1 MFIATI
7 FGVFL
12 LLAAIGLPIS
22 LALVA
27 GSAAPL
33 LFFTTTDLQVIVQR
47 FFNAVN
53 QYSLMAIP
61 LFVLSGALLDKGGVS
76 KRLVRFAN
84 SLVGWM
90 PGGLAIVAFVSSAFF
105 GAISGSSLATVAA
118 IGAIVVPSMVE
129 EGYPLPF
136 ALSTVAS
143 AGWLGIIIPPS
154 IPMVLYGISGN
165 VSVGDLFLGGVLPGI
180 ILTVGMASY
189 AFWFGLKHMKNR
201 RKFSWKEVSDSLGDA
216 IWARGMP
223 IIILGG
229 IYGGIFTPTESAAVA
244 CFYGV
249 IIGFLV
255 YRELTWKLLQQILR
269 SSVVTTAFIMFVVAS
284 ATAYGYVMT
293 IEMIPTQVA
302 NFIISIA
309 SSKFMFLVLVT
320 ILLLIVG
327 TFMDTAPAMMIL
339 APILVP
345 ILPTYGISP
354 VAFGIIMTIN
364 LGIGQ
369 VTPPVGMNL
378 YVAASIKKVPVS
390 TVINRHLWIYMLCA
404 FILLC
409 IFMAVPDIIML
420 WKCQEMCSRETP
432 KI

>member
-1 MFIATI
+1 M
-7 FGVFL
+7 
-12 LLAAIGLPIS
+12 
-22 LALVA
+22 
-27 GSAAPL
+27 
-33 LFFTTTDLQVIVQR
+33 LFR
-47 FFNAVN
+47 
-53 QYSLMAIP
+53 S
-61 LFVLSGALLDKGGVS
+61 
-76 KRLVRFAN
+76 
-84 SLVGWM
+84 
-90 PGGLAIVAFVSSAFF
+90 
-105 GAISGSSLATVAA
+105 
-118 IGAIVVPSMVE
+118 
-129 EGYPLPF
+129 
-136 ALSTVAS
+136 
-143 AGWLGIIIPPS
+143 S

-201 RKFSWKEVSDSLGDA
+201 RKFSWKEVRDSLGDA
-216 IWARGMP
+216 IWALGMP

-420 WKCQEMCSRETP
+420 LPNLLGQ
-432 KI
+432 